1 MVVPGER
8 GMWVC
13 ATKVVIPWEML
24 CSGVNAKSST
34 RVTALYAAMIST
46 SNVLTDPWISSFP
59 IG

>member
-24 CSGVNAKSST
+24 CSGVNAKSSI

-46 SNVLTDPWISSFP
+46 PNVLTDP
-59 IG
+59 